1 MLDKKT
7 ENLSS
12 GSADEQVKGSK
23 VEEGMK
29 TDATEDQTGKE
40 NSTADLEEKE
50 SSEHVVE
57 EVKESSVLEDQ
68 ETVTDATEEVVE
80 EIAQEPAP
88 AKAEAEPPV
97 ETVLEEATTEIE
109 MAEEDQGNN
118 VKDDAEPEEEK
129 VVLEKVVSEDD
140 AQEVK
145 AASETAEQVEEETQ
159 IPVYEPGKLNLE
171 ELISAFENLLYRDD
185 IKDVKSQIESLKSH
199 FQKKFRSLIAE
210 KKAEF
215 VKGGG
220 DVADFFFSSPV
231 KGRFD
236 ELVREFKKKRQQFYM
251 DMEREQKENLE
262 VRRTL
267 IEELKDLI
275 DNAEPSS
282 MYKNFKNLQER
293 WRSVGQIP
301 HADYNDVWRTYHH
314 HVERFYDLL
323 HLSNDF
329 RDLDFKHNLE
339 EKLKLIEKAEELAEH
354 EDINYAFKELQILH
368 RLWKEDVGPVAR
380 EHREE
385 VWNRFSEAT
394 KNIHQRRH
402 DFQDKLDEKYQA
414 NVDLKLAVIEKI
426 AAIDPKKIS
435 AHKEWQDGIK
445 KMEELREEFFAI
457 GKVPK
462 SRNEEIWQ
470 LFRNATREFN
480 AGKNAFYKGLK
491 KEQLENLE
499 KKMELVELADS
510 MKDSDDW
517 DTATELFKKIQA
529 DWKKIGHVPRKDS
542 DKVWKRF
549 KQACNHYFDRLHEK
563 RSDISKDQAELIE
576 KKKEF
581 LEEVKASI
589 DKGKDLTM
597 EWVDEKLKHWRN
609 LGALPAKVKH
619 LEGKFGKVLD
629 AAYKKLNVDK
639 EEVEFLRFQN
649 LMNSYLEQN
658 NTRKL
663 DGEQLFIRRRI
674 DEITREIKQL
684 ENNISFISNASADN
698 PLVKNVYKNIE
709 TFKSDLR
716 NWERKLD
723 YLSQLDY

>member
-1 MLDKKT
+1 
-7 ENLSS
+7 
-12 GSADEQVKGSK
+12 
-23 VEEGMK
+23 MK
-29 TDATEDQTGKE
+29 TGATDGHTGKE
-40 NSTADLEEKE
+40 EGVEDIETPEGSDPLEKDLKKNSVQENEEAADATKSEAEEKE
-50 SSEHVVE
+50 TTKAVADVNEAGAPEE
-57 EVKESSVLEDQ
+57 EVSASQASETKDPENDQ
-68 ETVTDATEEVVE
+68 EPKAE
-80 EIAQEPAP
+80 QEKTQP
-88 AKAEAEPPV
+88 EAEPI
-97 ETVLEEATTEIE
+97 A
-109 MAEEDQGNN
+109 
-118 VKDDAEPEEEK
+118 EK
-129 VVLEKVVSEDD
+129 VV
-140 AQEVK
+140 A
-145 AASETAEQVEEETQ
+145 EEEDGIEAEGETEKEEPAEEVMK
-159 IPVYEPGKLNLE
+159 IPVYEPGKLSLE
-171 ELISAFENLLYRDD
+171 EMISAVENLLYRYE
-185 IKDVKSQIESLKSH
+185 IRDVKSQIESLKSH
-199 FQKKFRSLIAE
+199 FQKKFRSVIAE

-220 DVADFFFSSPV
+220 DAADFFFSSPV

-236 ELVREFKKKRQQFYM
+236 ELVREFKKKRQQFYK
-251 DMEREQKENLE
+251 DLEREQKENLE
-262 VRRTL
+262 IRRAL

-275 DNAEPSS
+275 DNAEPAS

-293 WRSVGQIP
+293 WRVVGQIP

-339 EKLKLIEKAEELAEH
+339 EKMKLIEKAEELAEH
-354 EDINYAFKELQILH
+354 EDINHAFKELQILH

-380 EHREE
+380 ENREE

-394 KNIHQRRH
+394 KKIHQRRH
-402 DFQDKLDEKYQA
+402 EFQDKLDEKYNA
-414 NVDLKLAVIEKI
+414 NVDLKLAVIQKI
-426 AAIDPKKIS
+426 AEIDPKEIKS
-435 AHKEWQDGIK
+435 HKEWQDGIK

-470 LFRNATREFN
+470 LFRNATRDFN
-480 AGKNAFYKGLK
+480 AGKNAFYKSLK

-499 KKMELVELADS
+499 RKMELVELADS
-510 MKDSDDW
+510 MKDSEDW
-517 DTATELFKKIQA
+517 ETATELFKRIQA

-549 KQACNHYFDRLHEK
+549 KKACNHYFDRLHEK
-563 RSDISKDQAELIE
+563 KSDVSKDQAELIE

-581 LEEVKASI
+581 LDEVKEFVEA
-589 DKGKDLTM
+589 GKDLSM

-609 LGALPAKVKH
+609 LGSLPAKVKH
-619 LEGKFGKVLD
+619 LEAKFNKALD
-629 AAYKKLNVDK
+629 AAYKKLDVDK
-639 EEVEFLRFQN
+639 GEVEFLRFRN

-709 TFKSDLR
+709 TYKSDLS

-723 YLSQLDY
+723 YLSQMDY